1 MPSDVLKFSPQLSA
15 PAAVCMTLWD
25 DQPTPAISAIQTI
38 SKQERMPVR
47 VCFFTIQYNMF
58 APFRY
63 DTNVYAGI
71 GEIIILTGSEQTAD
85 LNIRADFFA

>member
-1 MPSDVLKFSPQLSA
+1 
-15 PAAVCMTLWD
+15 
-25 DQPTPAISAIQTI
+25 
-38 SKQERMPVR
+38 
-47 VCFFTIQYNMF
+47 MF

-85 LNIRADFFA
+85 LNIRADFFARAGVDGNRYKKITKLVQS